1 MRRLIQRAFF
11 FSLFFSDPFY
21 NSPTQ
26 QQAGLSAVLEV
37 RFLGSSVVKDRQGL
51 CVSEFGRDWCV
62 RLYFYPYQSLV

>member
-1 MRRLIQRAFF
+1 M
-11 FSLFFSDPFY
+11 LFFLPFLLGPVLQLAY
-21 NSPTQ
+21 AL
-26 QQAGLSAVLEV
+26 QAGLSAVLAV